1 MPTRIQCSR
10 QRPWQ
15 TTPKAIYVGRR
26 RGSRFH
32 NPSKIGVDGTRE
44 DCIRLFVVR
53 YQDDTADRAAV
64 QPALAGKTLAC
75 WCALDQLCHA
85 DVLLCWAQGH
95 EYRFNG

>member
-53 YQDDTADRAAV
+53 YQDDCVFHGKAA
-64 QPALAGKTLAC
+64 T
-75 WCALDQLCHA
+75 DS
-85 DVLLCWAQGH
+85 
-95 EYRFNG
+95 R